1 LNVDFPS
8 RITGMFSAGKN
19 VCGLCL
25 GEQRRGNHLQF
36 ETRVFRYGRML
47 LGAAFAA
54 IGVGSGDVFAHQ
66 APTGWTYPW
75 ACCHDMDCR
84 EVKATSIREGPK
96 GYVIRS
102 TGEVI
107 PMTDSRIK
115 NSPDGEYHWCSVA
128 GRDNTRTICLFVP
141 PRDS

>member
-1 LNVDFPS
+1 
-8 RITGMFSAGKN
+8 MFSAGKN
-19 VCGLCL
+19 VCGICL
-25 GEQRRGNHLQF
+25 GGRRRGDHSES
-36 ETRVFRYGRML
+36 ETSVFRYGCVL
-47 LGAAFAA
+47 LGVAFAI
-54 IGVGSGDVFAHQ
+54 IGAGPGEAFAHR

-84 EVKATSIREGPK
+84 EVNASSIRESPK
-96 GYVIRS
+96 GYVIQS

-128 GRDNTRTICLFVP
+128 GRNNTRTICLFVP
-141 PRDS
+141 PREF

>member
-1 LNVDFPS
+1 
-8 RITGMFSAGKN
+8 MFNAGKN
-19 VCGLCL
+19 VCGIWL
-25 GEQRRGNHLQF
+25 GGQRRGITLPP
-36 ETRVFRYGRML
+36 TMRSLPCGCML
-47 LGAAFAA
+47 LGMTVA
-54 IGVGSGDVFAHQ
+54 ITIAGSIDAFAHQ

-84 EVKATSIREGPK
+84 EVKASSIREGPK

-128 GRDNTRTICLFVP
+128 GQDNTRTICLFVP
-141 PRDS
+141 PRDF

>member
-1 LNVDFPS
+1 LNVGFS
-8 RITGMFSAGKN
+8 STTTGMTSAGKN

-25 GEQRRGNHLQF
+25 GERRREKHLLS
-36 ETRVFRYGRML
+36 ETWAFRCGYML
-47 LGAAFAA
+47 LGAVFAA
-54 IGVGSGDVFAHQ
+54 IDAGSSNALAHQ

-84 EVKATSIREGPK
+84 EVKSTSIRESPK

-102 TGEVI
+102 TGEII
-107 PMTDSRIK
+107 PMTDSRIR

-141 PRDS
+141 PRDF